1 MYLAVTILYIVQPYF
16 ISLFFL
22 LQRMN
27 FARVILCFFLP
38 LVSCNNLIKSFTIQG
53 EKKTHI
59 HGVYMVE
66 FSTSMKDN
74 GKDVIQKHILSTF
87 PGDNNGKHRV
97 SFRTKTRTKLF
108 HGHSF
113 RVHGDFDEAH
123 LLNIPAAVNVYR
135 VGNNYDNDDV
145 FV

>member
-1 MYLAVTILYIVQPYF
+1 MHRF
-16 ISLFFL
+16 ISVFL
-22 LQRMN
+22 S
-27 FARVILCFFLP
+27 ILLP
-38 LVSCNNLIKSFTIQG
+38 TIVRCNDLIIKKSIQG

-66 FSTSMKDN
+66 FSTSMKDH
-74 GKDVIQKHILSTF
+74 GKDVILNHILSTF
-87 PGDNNGKHRV
+87 SNDNNGKHKV

-113 RVHGDFDEAH
+113 RVHGDFDENH

-135 VGNNYDNDDV
+135 VG
-145 FV
+145 FF